1 MKCTNCGCKKL
12 MRIESPFEYYGE
24 QHISIYSCFDCGH
37 LEFFSTTAVEK
48 YNELLLKK
56 SNILTE
62 LKNLETTQDNL
73 TKISMIYELANRLK
87 KGDCTDSQ
95 KAQMQDKLK
104 DLENQVGQSLTELTN
119 FPMSLDDLIQ
129 QIHSQDTTIEHQM
142 HALKNELYSI
152 EQAIEKVEILNG

>member
-48 YNELLLKK
+48 YNELLLRK

-62 LKNLETTQDNL
+62 LANLETTRNNL
-73 TKISMIYELANRLK
+73 KAISTIYQLAKLLK
-87 KGDCTDSQ
+87 HRTYTDAE
-95 KAQMQDKLK
+95 KAQMMDKLK

-119 FPMSLDDLIQ
+119 SPMSLDALIQ
-129 QIHSQDTTIEHQM
+129 QIHSQETTIEHQM
-142 HALKNELYSI
+142 YALKNELYSI
-152 EQAIEKVEILNG
+152 EQTIEKVEILNG

>member
-48 YNELLLKK
+48 YNELLLRK

-62 LKNLETTQDNL
+62 LANLETTRNNL
-73 TKISMIYELANRLK
+73 KTISTIYQLARLLK
-87 KGDCTDSQ
+87 HRTYTDAE
-95 KAQMQDKLK
+95 KAQMMDKLK

-129 QIHSQDTTIEHQM
+129 QIHSQETTIEHQM
-142 HALKNELYSI
+142 YALENELYSI
-152 EQAIEKVEILNG
+152 EQTIERVEILNG

>member
-12 MRIESPFEYYGE
+12 MRIESPFDRYGE
-24 QHISIYSCFDCGH
+24 QRVSIYSCFDCGH

-104 DLENQVGQSLTELTN
+104 ELENQVGQNLTELTN

-142 HALKNELYSI
+142 YALKNELYSI